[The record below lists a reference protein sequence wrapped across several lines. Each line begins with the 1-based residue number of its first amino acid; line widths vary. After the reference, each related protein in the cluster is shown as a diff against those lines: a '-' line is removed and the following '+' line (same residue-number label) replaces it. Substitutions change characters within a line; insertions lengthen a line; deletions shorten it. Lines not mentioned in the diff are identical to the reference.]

1 MAFKYVFEF
10 WLKEKVFYDLND
22 LTSLPKSTSWEQF
35 EILSEMMWPYGEL
48 NKLVT
53 ISVLEMR
60 QPL

>member
-22 LTSLPKSTSWEQF
+22 LTSLPKSTGWEQF

>member
-10 WLKEKVFYDLND
+10 WLKKKVFYDLND
-22 LTSLPKSTSWEQF
+22 LTSLPKSTGWEQF
-35 EILSEMMWPYGEL
+35 EILTEMMWPYGEL

>member
-1 MAFKYVFEF
+1 MVFKNVFES

-22 LTSLPKSTSWEQF
+22 LTLLPKSTSCEQF
-35 EILSEMMWPYGEL
+35 EIPSEMI

-53 ISVLEMR
+53 VSVLEMR

>member
-22 LTSLPKSTSWEQF
+22 LTSLPKSIGCEQF

-60 QPL
+60 QPI

>member
-22 LTSLPKSTSWEQF
+22 LTSLPKSTGWEQF
-35 EILSEMMWPYGEL
+35 EILSEL

>member
-1 MAFKYVFEF
+1 MAFKNVFEF
-10 WLKEKVFYDLND
+10 WLKERVFYNLND
-22 LTSLPKSTSWEQF
+22 LTLLPDDNGCEQF
-35 EILSEMMWPYGEL
+35 EIPSEMIWPYGEL